1 MDSSPYLV
9 QKKMEAIWH
18 VYSDGTRADIP
29 FDADEDKV
37 YAWNSIA
44 ISAKIAGVRVLVATV
59 NDTHLHSLVLGEEDR
74 AERFRRIQQQ
84 RLSTHYQD
92 IYLACNLVPTR
103 DDALSKFMYVYRNC
117 LDFYQK
123 LPGEYPW
130 GSGHIYFSE
139 KKHFNQGRLIGNLS
153 LREQQ
158 RMFNTREPLPADWR
172 YDADGRI
179 LPESFIDYAYAEE
192 LFRTVRAFIA
202 FQYVRKEDEAKM
214 KQEIHRRYLESRTI
228 QDLRRIGNRHSN
240 SYCGR
245 TLAKAS
251 LGIRLKVAT
260 RMLRD
265 GDSGR
270 SPTLA
275 KALYLKPDDL
285 RLLT

>member
-1 MDSSPYLV
+1 
-9 QKKMEAIWH
+9 MEAIWH

-29 FDADEDKV
+29 FDTDEDKV

-59 NDTHLHSLVLGEEDR
+59 NDTHLHSLVLGEEER
-74 AERFRRIQQQ
+74 AERFRRVQQQ
-84 RLSTHYQD
+84 RLSAHYQD
-92 IYLACNLVPTR
+92 IFLACDLVPTR
-103 DDALSKFMYVYRNC
+103 EEALSKFMYVYRNC

-139 KKHFNQGRLIGNLS
+139 KKHFNQGHLIGEIS

-158 RMFNTREPLPADWR
+158 RMFNTREPLPGGWR
-172 YDADGRI
+172 YDTAGRI
-179 LPESFIDYAYAEE
+179 LPESFIDYEYAEG
-192 LFRTVRAFIA
+192 LFRSVRAFIA

-214 KQEIHRRYLESRTI
+214 KQDIHRSYLESRTI
-228 QDLRRIGNRHSN
+228 QDLRRIGNRHSRN
-240 SYCGR
+240 YCGR
-245 TLAKAS
+245 SLAKAS
-251 LGIRLKVAT
+251 LQIRLKVAT

-285 RLLT
+285 RFLA